1 MKVLSA
7 AEIDAALDD
16 LALID
21 RLDGLFRA
29 GCEMP
34 VRHHH
39 PIREPLGPGSS
50 DAMLL
55 LMPAWTTAQPGAVSG
70 RVGVKVV
77 TVFPDNGK
85 RSLPSIYGQYLL
97 LDGSTGATLALL
109 DGTMLTKR
117 RTACASGLASRY
129 LSRPDA
135 ASLLMIGTGALAPE
149 LIRVHAKVRPIRD
162 VAIWGRTPGQAESL
176 AERLSASLP
185 EAVGRPVTVR
195 AVSDRRAALQDADI
209 VSCATL
215 SKEPLVEGDWLREG
229 QHVDLVGAYTPQM
242 RESDDRAVQRARLYV
257 DTRAGALKEGGDVVQ
272 AIASGAI
279 TEAAVVAD
287 LFELARGERSGRA
300 ADDHTSITLFK
311 SVGAALEDL
320 AAAELAVEATVR

>member
-1 MKVLSA
+1 MKLLSA

-16 LALID
+16 IALID
-21 RLDGLFRA
+21 RLDVQFRA

-39 PIREPLGPGSS
+39 AIREPLGAGSA

-55 LMPAWTTAQPGAVSG
+55 LMPAWTTGASG
-70 RVGVKVV
+70 RVGVKIV

-97 LDGSTGATLALL
+97 LDGTTGATLALL

-135 ASLLMIGTGALAPE
+135 SRLLMIGTGALAPE
-149 LIRVHAKVRPIRD
+149 LIRVHAKVRPIGE
-162 VAIWGRTPGQAESL
+162 VAIWGRTPAQAEAL
-176 AERLSASLP
+176 AARLSASLP
-185 EAVGRPVTVR
+185 EAIGRAIDVR
-195 AVSDRRAALQDADI
+195 AVGDRQAAVERADI

-215 SKEPLVEGDWLREG
+215 SDAPLVEGAWLREG
-229 QHVDLVGAYTPQM
+229 QHIDLVGAYTPRM

-257 DTRAGALKEGGDVVQ
+257 DTRAGALREGGDVVQ
-272 AIASGAI
+272 PLASGAI
-279 TEAAVVAD
+279 LEAHVIAD
-287 LFELARGERSGRA
+287 LFELARGQRAGRA
-300 ADDHTSITLFK
+300 AGDAASITLFK

-320 AAAELAVEATVR
+320 AAAELAVERAVEATAR

>member
-1 MKVLSA
+1 MKLLSA
-7 AEIDAALDD
+7 GEIDAALDD
-16 LALID
+16 IALID
-21 RLDGLFRA
+21 RLDALFRA

-39 PIREPLGPGSS
+39 PIREPLGPKSA

-55 LMPAWTTAQPGAVSG
+55 LMPAWTTGDSG

-85 RSLPSIYGQYLL
+85 RALPSIYGQYLL
-97 LDGSTGATLALL
+97 LDGTTGATLALL

-135 ASLLMIGTGALAPE
+135 SRLLMIGTGALAPE
-149 LIRVHAKVRPIRD
+149 LIRVHAKVRPITD
-162 VAIWGRTPGQAESL
+162 VAIWGRTPAQAEAL
-176 AERLSASLP
+176 AGRLSASLP
-185 EAVGRPVTVR
+185 AALGRAIHVR
-195 AVSDRRAALQDADI
+195 AVSDRKAAVAEADI

-215 SKEPLVEGDWLREG
+215 SRAPLVEGEWLREG

-257 DTRAGALKEGGDVVQ
+257 DTRGGALKEGGDVVQ
-272 AIASGAI
+272 PLASGAI
-279 TEAAVVAD
+279 GEKHVIGD
-287 LFELARGERSGRA
+287 LFELARGQKAGRA
-300 ADDHTSITLFK
+300 AGDAASITLFK

-320 AAAELAVEATVR
+320 AAAELAVERTTAR